1 MVIFEVSAHLHIA
14 HLRDLQATTI
24 TMVAVPRFDAHS
36 PLLHVN
42 ANTHHNESTDDAR
55 GACKKM
61 YARAARGCG
70 RRGAASGTWLRRPRA
85 FLRLFY
91 TEMPPAMHRVM

>member
-55 GACKKM
+55 GACEKNVR
-61 YARAARGCG
+61 ASCARLRAARG
-70 RRGAASGTWLRRPRA
+70 S
-85 FLRLFY
+85 
-91 TEMPPAMHRVM
+91 